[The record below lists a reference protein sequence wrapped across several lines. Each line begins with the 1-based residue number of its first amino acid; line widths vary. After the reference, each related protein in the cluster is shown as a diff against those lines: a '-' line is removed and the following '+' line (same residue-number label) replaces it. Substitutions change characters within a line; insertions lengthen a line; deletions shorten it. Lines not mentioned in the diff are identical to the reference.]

1 MSKLPSLFSL
11 AGAVLLL
18 TGAGC
23 AQTARPTPSPESAPQ
38 PAAMQQIQPTTEER
52 MESQPAMATTSVMTS
67 TSTPTAESARAVPTH
82 GNYEAYEPSLLQRA
96 KTEKVVLFFY
106 APWCPT
112 CRTVDTDIK
121 NRLNDLPSDLS
132 LSIVDYDS
140 STELKKEYGVTYQH
154 TFVQVDEAGNMLKKW
169 SGGSTLQSILAQL
182 N

>member
-1 MSKLPSLFSL
+1 MSKLPSLFPL
-11 AGAVLLL
+11 AIVALLL

-23 AQTARPTPSPESAPQ
+23 AQTAVPTPSPESSPQ
-38 PAAMQQIQPTTEER
+38 PVAMQDTQPMEER
-52 MESQPAMATTSVMTS
+52 RMEANTGVMKSEPSMSTTSAMVA
-67 TSTPTAESARAVPTH
+67 PAKGR
-82 GNYEAYEPSLLQRA
+82 YEAYAPSLLQRA

-132 LSIVDYDS
+132 LLTVDYDS
-140 STELKKEYGVTYQH
+140 STELKKKYGVTYQH
-154 TFVQVDEAGNMLKKW
+154 TFVQVDETGNMLKKW
-169 SGGSTLQSILAQL
+169 SGGSTLQSILVQL